1 MLKLLLDE
9 NISPSLIRALW
20 DRGVD
25 TIALRDRGLLN
36 VADHIVWRLAQEED
50 RAVVTIN
57 YGDFRRLAS
66 RSGRHAGLVIVPSGR
81 TRDGQLRMVANVIEV
96 RVAKARPGRVSAAGY
111 SRFPT
116 TVRSIS
122 RVRSPTTNRAKQDAR
137 RMIDRDIPKPN
148 NPARLCPVAGRIMGW

>member
-36 VADHIVWRLAQEED
+36 VADHIVWRLAQEEG

-66 RSGRHAGLVIVPSGR
+66 RSGRHAGLVIIPSGR

-96 RVAKARPGRVSAAGY
+96 VRGQSEAWTGFGGRIFEISDDGQ
-111 SRFPT
+111 
-116 TVRSIS
+116 VRIEGPITDNQSS
-122 RVRSPTTNRAKQDAR
+122 EAR
-137 RMIDRDIPKPN
+137 RAVDD
-148 NPARLCPVAGRIMGW
+148 